1 MHSRRLGV
9 LRLFAGFREDFV
21 AIRQS
26 TIIPTGIANSA
37 SAITPLADAGER
49 GNVDDNDDEPEH
61 HADAK
66 GQQGDLGIAHPL
78 QPPSGTRNLP
88 IHDNQHGIGCSANA
102 KEGKRMI
109 EVERPTDLAQFVGKE
124 IGVSDW
130 FTVDQAIIDK
140 FAEATGDHQWIH
152 VDVERAKREMPGGK
166 TIAHGYLTLSLVP
179 RLAATIYRVKN
190 RSRGLN
196 YGSNR
201 VRFTGQVPA
210 GSRIRLRQK
219 IKSVEPVEGGGVRIT
234 SESTMEVEG
243 SDRPALVAETI
254 SMQFE

>member
-1 MHSRRLGV
+1 
-9 LRLFAGFREDFV
+9 
-21 AIRQS
+21 
-26 TIIPTGIANSA
+26 
-37 SAITPLADAGER
+37 
-49 GNVDDNDDEPEH
+49 
-61 HADAK
+61 
-66 GQQGDLGIAHPL
+66 
-78 QPPSGTRNLP
+78 
-88 IHDNQHGIGCSANA
+88 
-102 KEGKRMI
+102 MI
-109 EVERPTDLAQFVGKE
+109 EVERPADLAQYIGKE
-124 IGVSDW
+124 VGVSDW
-130 FTVDQAIIDK
+130 FTVHQAIIDK

-179 RLAATIYRVKN
+179 RLAATLYRVNK

-210 GSRIRLRQK
+210 GSRVRLRQK
-219 IKSVEPVEGGGVRIT
+219 IKAVEPVEGGGVRIT

-243 SDRPALVAETI
+243 AARPALVAETI